1 MIARRRAA
9 RAPHADAVGRRLSPA
24 RLGARVSAAHARFIV
39 LRAEQSAAA
48 TSRLEEASARLAS
61 AAASLDALSPLAVL
75 RRGYSVAEDQSGV
88 ILRDAR
94 RVRVGEVG
102 PLEARGGRAA
112 LPRGRSGEQLMSAP
126 AQNNPPTQ
134 KRSRIVISLDRA
146 REMMHLGGPQGQHPY
161 YGGGPRPRRRKWPII
176 TGAVLLFLVIGA
188 VVFWQVYKRRPSY
201 SLALVVDAAH
211 RDDAAAFDR
220 VVDTGQVVQSFAPQ
234 VVEQALGRLG
244 TALTPEMRRRV
255 EALVPTL
262 LPTVTENVRGEVMR
276 EVKELTARAAGKPFF
291 LLALSVPF
299 IADVKRE
306 GDTAVVGI
314 KHGERS
320 LELVMQRTPESRWK
334 VVGVRDEALAKRIVD
349 NIARYLPAIGTDLGT
364 EIEKRL
370 PEILPNTKPRGRRR

>member
-1 MIARRRAA
+1 
-9 RAPHADAVGRRLSPA
+9 
-24 RLGARVSAAHARFIV
+24 
-39 LRAEQSAAA
+39 
-48 TSRLEEASARLAS
+48 
-61 AAASLDALSPLAVL
+61 
-75 RRGYSVAEDQSGV
+75 
-88 ILRDAR
+88 
-94 RVRVGEVG
+94 
-102 PLEARGGRAA
+102 
-112 LPRGRSGEQLMSAP
+112 MSAP

-146 REMMHLGGPQGQHPY
+146 REMMHLGGPTGQPFY
-161 YGGGPRPRRRKWPII
+161 GGPRPRRRKWPII
-176 TGAVLLFLVIGA
+176 TGAILLFLVIGA
-188 VVFWQVYKRRPSY
+188 VVFWQVYKTRPSY

-306 GDTAVVGI
+306 GDTAVVSI
-314 KHGERS
+314 KHGERN

-334 VVGVRDEALAKRIVD
+334 VVGVRDETLAKRIVD
-349 NIARYLPAIGTDLGT
+349 NIARYLPAIGTDIGT

>member
-1 MIARRRAA
+1 
-9 RAPHADAVGRRLSPA
+9 
-24 RLGARVSAAHARFIV
+24 
-39 LRAEQSAAA
+39 
-48 TSRLEEASARLAS
+48 
-61 AAASLDALSPLAVL
+61 
-75 RRGYSVAEDQSGV
+75 
-88 ILRDAR
+88 
-94 RVRVGEVG
+94 
-102 PLEARGGRAA
+102 
-112 LPRGRSGEQLMSAP
+112 MSAP

-146 REMMHLGGPQGQHPY
+146 REMMHLGGPQGHPA

-176 TGAVLLFLVIGA
+176 TGAVLLLLVVGA

-234 VVEQALGRLG
+234 VVEQALSRLG

-276 EVKELTARAAGKPFF
+276 EVKELTARAGGKPFF

-314 KHGERS
+314 KHGERN

-334 VVGVRDEALAKRIVD
+334 VVGVRDETLAKRIVD